1 MTKKIFGITV
11 LSFVLYTIL
20 LSCFGLFGTTIQ
32 NYTIQYGLI
41 VLKYGLVLFGFA
53 LTLFLPIRIHKALL
67 QRAEEKYQRESN
79 AKITAI
85 ANQEKKR
92 QENIM
97 KELYNQEDSI

>member
-20 LSCFGLFGTTIQ
+20 LSCFGLFGTAIQ

-67 QRAEEKYQRESN
+67 ERGEEKYQRESN